1 MIYKLSVKCQLHDT
15 KSNFS
20 QKIKYRY
27 GQLQFSNLVV
37 LPGNNEIK
45 NN

>member
-20 QKIKYRY
+20 QKKYRY